1 MRTLFFGTAGHFS
14 SIVLQALVEAEVP
27 IVGVVM
33 AAPRGTAVP
42 IKRLMLATEGTEGT
56 EILTIPLVSSYKQ
69 SFPHNEGVISPLSMP
84 SVAQIAAARSIPV
97 YGVARLKAA
106 ETLDTLASLGAEI
119 GATACFPRL
128 LPACVLELMPH
139 GILNVHPSL
148 LPALRGP
155 DPLEQAL
162 QQGLSRTGVTIHRM
176 DQDFDTGP
184 IIIQEEF
191 AIPPGMSF
199 ETLEERAAHLGGR
212 LLTKVIKGATFHAI

>member
-1 MRTLFFGTAGHFS
+1 MHTLFFGTAGHFS
-14 SIVLQALVEAEVP
+14 SIVMQALLQAGVP

-42 IKRLMLATEGTEGT
+42 IKQLMLATEGTEST
-56 EILTIPLVSSYKQ
+56 EILTIPLISSSKQ
-69 SFPHNEGVISPLSMP
+69 SLPHHKGVLSVP
-84 SVAQIAAARSIPV
+84 AIAQIAAARSIPV

-106 ETLDTLASLGAEI
+106 ETLTTLASLGAEI

-128 LPACVLELMPH
+128 LPPVLLELMPH

-162 QQGLSRTGVTIHRM
+162 EQGLKRTGVTIHLM
-176 DQDFDTGP
+176 DHDFDTGP
-184 IIIQEEF
+184 IIVQEELP
-191 AIPPGMSF
+191 IPAGIDF
-199 ETLEERAAHLGGR
+199 ETLEEQAAHLGGR
-212 LLTKVIKGATFHAI
+212 LLTQVIKSKGATIHAI